1 MSAIATVLR
10 RPVLRRAPSGAAAP
24 RSPRLTVAAER
35 TRSHVLA
42 YAIATVLCLAASVFG
57 AVALNATA
65 ADAAVAARDLERRI
79 GEAERQHAELLVA
92 VSALEDP
99 MRIRELALDL
109 GLVPAGPARH
119 VTLIRSLPADGVQN
133 APDADLL
140 LTDELKPILSV
151 EP

>member
-10 RPVLRRAPSGAAAP
+10 RPTRTSPARPM
-24 RSPRLTVAAER
+24 PRLELVGER
-35 TRSHVLA
+35 LRSHVLA
-42 YAIATVLCLAASVFG
+42 YSLLTALCLASSVFG

-65 ADAAVAARDLERRI
+65 ADSAVAARDLERRI
-79 GEAERQHAELLVA
+79 AEAERVHAELLVA
-92 VSALEDP
+92 VATLEDP
-99 MRIRELALDL
+99 TRIRELALGM

-119 VTLIRSLPADGVQN
+119 VHLSRALPADGAAN